1 MVGGQVNYVTKC
13 DKFYYKVWQFYYKV
27 QRLLQ
32 SATEEGNNALLPSDI
47 IRFAMLPA
55 QRFSEILAGN
65 SFIVGCHVTSK
76 KPMGVRAVGKK
87 F

>member
-1 MVGGQVNYVTKC
+1 MDGRRTSNYITKC
-13 DKFYYKVWQFYYKV
+13 DKCYHKLRQF
-27 QRLLQ
+27 
-32 SATEEGNNALLPSDI
+32 ATEEGNNALLPSNVI
-47 IRFAMLPA
+47 GFVMLPA

-65 SFIVGCHVTSK
+65 SFIVRCHVTSK